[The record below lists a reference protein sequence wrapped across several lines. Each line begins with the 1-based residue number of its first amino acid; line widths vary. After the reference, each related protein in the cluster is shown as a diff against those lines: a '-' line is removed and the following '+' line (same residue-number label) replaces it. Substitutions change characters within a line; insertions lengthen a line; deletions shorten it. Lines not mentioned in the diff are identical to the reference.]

1 MKTIKNLL
9 IAFLFLQLANINL
22 QAQNTFVK
30 DGVTFTRMS
39 NFQVASELQGAFMDG
54 YECIIIRSDY
64 SVALTNSFA
73 RTLFDQGDVND
84 FAKIIEGVVIY
95 KDGHWY
101 KYVDSYG
108 VTIYYYKDPLIVYEM
123 QYWSDN
129 YWQGNKSFSERVSG
143 FVLYKNSDGRWALV
157 STNNRGTFYFTH
169 YSEAERKQLEEE
181 AKRKAEEEAR
191 LEAERIRREEE
202 RMRIEEERRKA
213 AEEAARKA
221 KEEAKRKVKEETDR
235 LTQAAITECKKQ
247 DAEILKGE
255 LFSDSIA
262 AGFVQGHA
270 VVDLG
275 LNTAWAPCNVG
286 AKKPKKKGILV
297 EPYYEHNY
305 AWGGDWRLP
314 NRNDMIELQNNC
326 SFKTIGALI
335 PKYLIITSN
344 VNHKQLIIP
353 SVFDNNNAWAT
364 LLAEKGHIAWHDQ
377 ITYGS
382 RWDGKPLHMQSRLG
396 RGAKVSLRYVISK
409 KNVITHNYKQK
420 LRQAISTSIENDHSA
435 TWKNYANT
443 LYRAVEYNVD
453 YTYYCS
459 SEQDVDL
466 VVPNVTCT
474 AHYTAFAY
482 NPNGQGLLIKY
493 KREGK
498 KITLLTEVKIN
509 QVTYNDEMIILHC
522 SNNTKVKLL
531 RTNDASLYLND
542 QVKFETW

>member
-30 DGVTFTRMS
+30 DGVTLTKMS
-39 NFQVASELQGAFMDG
+39 NFQVASELQGVFMDG

-64 SVALTNSFA
+64 SVAFTNSFA

-84 FAKIIEGVVIY
+84 FAKIIEGVVVY

-101 KYVDSYG
+101 KYVDSNG
-108 VTIYYYKDPLIVYEM
+108 VTVYYYKDPLVEYEM
-123 QYWSDN
+123 QYWRDN

-143 FVLYKNSDGRWALV
+143 VLLYKMSDGRWALV

-181 AKRKAEEEAR
+181 AKRKA
-191 LEAERIRREEE
+191 
-202 RMRIEEERRKA
+202 M
-213 AEEAARKA
+213 
-221 KEEAKRKVKEETDR
+221 EEAKRKVKEETDR

-247 DAEILKGE
+247 DVEILKGE

-275 LNTAWAPCNVG
+275 LNTAWALCNVG
-286 AKKPKKKGILV
+286 AKKPKKEGILTNG
-297 EPYYEHNY
+297 YNAHKY

-314 NRNDMIELQNNC
+314 NRNDLIELQNNC
-326 SFKTIGALI
+326 NFTTIRVLI
-335 PKYLIITSN
+335 PKCLIITSN

-364 LLAEKGHIAWHDQ
+364 LLAEEGLIEWHDQ
-377 ITYGS
+377 ISYGS
-382 RWDGKPLHMQSRLG
+382 RWDGEPLHMKRFDGSTS
-396 RGAKVSLRYVISK
+396 ASLRYVISK

-453 YTYYCS
+453 YTYNCS
-459 SEQDVDL
+459 SEKDVDL
-466 VVPNVTCT
+466 VVPKVTCT

-482 NPNGQGLLIKY
+482 NPNGQGLLIQY
-493 KREGK
+493 KREGT
-498 KITLLTEVKIN
+498 KITLLTEAEIN